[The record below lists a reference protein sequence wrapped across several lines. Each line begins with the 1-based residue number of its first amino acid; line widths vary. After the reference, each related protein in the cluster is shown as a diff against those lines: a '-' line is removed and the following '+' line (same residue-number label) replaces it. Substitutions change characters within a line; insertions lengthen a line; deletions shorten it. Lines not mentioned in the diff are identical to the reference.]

1 MAVTFAR
8 RWSPMFGRHAELA
21 ALRRLRANGERLV
34 SLVGPPGIGKTRLAL
49 ELAREAPASQ
59 WCELGGCSS
68 AMDVAQGVARTLEL
82 HLPASDDPAEHL
94 ETVGAAL
101 AAREPMLLVLDE
113 CEGATHAVATAVTL
127 WREQGTSA
135 SFLLTSREA
144 LNVPGEAVVPVGPLS
159 LTTSALDRGEAL
171 ELFVDRARRAAPG
184 FDVGPVD
191 AEHIAAIVTALDGIP
206 LAIELAAARVA
217 VLGCAAIR
225 ARLAR
230 PLELL
235 ARAGPTTGVRDRHR
249 TLRDAIDGSWS
260 LLSGAEQRTLAQ
272 CAVIPGTF
280 GIEAAEAIVD
290 AGHDAPPVLDLI
302 HGLQSKSLLAVME
315 ADAGDQRCVR
325 YRLLT
330 SIQSFAREKLAC
342 SPEDE
347 HAAFARYAEHVL
359 AVATDAV
366 ADLLV
371 VHARGVSR
379 GDATGADWALRAAV
393 ALEQHFLARGPLR
406 VYLALLDAALS
417 TPFARVSAVYARA
430 LCARGHA
437 RHWAGVGGAEADLL
451 AALEVA
457 RSCRDR
463 ALEARALLDG
473 AEAITAVDASVAR
486 ERFMAARAL
495 FQELGDVEGES
506 KSLGGLGAIAFGAG
520 ALEEAHRWWE
530 EGLARAGGT
539 VAAEPALRQQGIH
552 LGNLA
557 ALHHTRG
564 NVADA
569 RHDYERALA
578 IARQLEDR
586 RVMSVHLCNL
596 GLLLQEE
603 GAISAARAHLQEA
616 RALAVQIGNIPNVG
630 ALTGLLATLDYEQRD
645 LMAARDRYLEALR
658 ILRPGSPR
666 GRWFSLFTA
675 GLAGVEA
682 TLGRPSRGRELL
694 DGLAADLAAA
704 ADPMLAR
711 ACAIHAAVVDHAE
724 ARCALGEA
732 DPADDAG
739 CAVAGERALELLT
752 RARASL
758 GNALDDSAGSDDV
771 RTALRI
777 ARHTLDDERGPPLM
791 VGTRGRWYRLPCGRR
806 VELARREGMARL
818 LMALADARLA
828 KPGAPVTIPEL
839 LEAGWPGEKM
849 LASAGASRVYVAL
862 GALRKSGLSKLLS
875 RTSLGYLLSPTVT
888 LLTPL
893 ARRTF

>member
-1 MAVTFAR
+1 
-8 RWSPMFGRHAELA
+8 MFGRHAELA
-21 ALRRLRANGERLV
+21 TLRRLRANGERLL

-49 ELAREAPASQ
+49 ELAREAAAAE
-59 WCELGGCSS
+59 WCDLGGCSS
-68 AMDVAQGVARTLEL
+68 AMDLAQRVARTLDL
-82 HLPASDDPAEHL
+82 HLPASDNPVEHL
-94 ETVGAAL
+94 ETVGSAL

-113 CEGATHAVATAVTL
+113 CEGAIHAVAAAVTL
-127 WREQGTSA
+127 WRELSTGA
-135 SFLLTSREA
+135 AFLLTSREA
-144 LNVPGEAVVPVGPLS
+144 LHVPGEHIVPVGPLS
-159 LTTSALDRGEAL
+159 LGTSSSDRGEAI
-171 ELFVDRARRAAPG
+171 ELFVDRARRASPG

-191 AEHIAAIVTALDGIP
+191 ADHIAAIVTALDGIP

-235 ARAGPTTGVRDRHR
+235 ARAAPPTADVRDRHR

-260 LLSGAEQRTLAQ
+260 LLSAAEQRTLGQ
-272 CAVIPGTF
+272 CAVFPGTF

-290 AGHDAPPVLDLI
+290 AGPSAPPVLDLI
-302 HGLQSKSLLAVME
+302 QCLQSKSLLVAME
-315 ADAGDQRCVR
+315 ADVGEQRCVR
-325 YRLLT
+325 YRLLA
-330 SIQSFAREKLAC
+330 SIQSFAAEKLAG
-342 SPEDE
+342 SPDDE
-347 HAAFARYAEHVL
+347 RAALARYAEHVL
-359 AVATDAV
+359 AAANDAV

-371 VHARGVSR
+371 VHARGLSR
-379 GDATGADWALRAAV
+379 GDTTGADWALRAAV
-393 ALEQHFLARGPLR
+393 ALEHHFFARGPLR
-406 VYLALLDAALS
+406 VYLTLLDTALS
-417 TPFARVSAVYARA
+417 SPFASGSAAHARA

-437 RHWAGVGGAEADLL
+437 RHWAGVGGAETDLL
-451 AALEVA
+451 AALELA
-457 RSCRDR
+457 RSRGDR

-473 AEAITAVDASVAR
+473 AEAISAIDASVAR

-495 FQELGDVEGES
+495 FHDLGDVEGES

-520 ALEEAHRWWE
+520 ALEDAHRWWE
-530 EGLARAGGT
+530 EGLACAAGT
-539 VAAEPALRQQGIH
+539 HAAEPALRQQGIH

-564 NVADA
+564 NVVDA

-603 GAISAARAHLQEA
+603 GAIAAARAHLLEA
-616 RALAVQIGNIPNVG
+616 RALAAQIGNIPNVG
-630 ALTGLLATLDYEQRD
+630 ALTGLLATLDYEQKE
-645 LMAARDRYLEALR
+645 LIAARNRYREAIR

-666 GRWFSLFTA
+666 GRWFRLFSAALA
-675 GLAGVEA
+675 GLEA
-682 TLGRPSRGRELL
+682 TLGRPSHGRELL
-694 DGLAADLAAA
+694 EGLAADLADA
-704 ADPMLAR
+704 ADPMLVR
-711 ACAIHAAVVDHAE
+711 ACAIHAAVVDFAE
-724 ARCALGEA
+724 ARCELAEA
-732 DPADDAG
+732 DPADDAA
-739 CAVAGERALELLT
+739 CAVAGQRALDLLA

-758 GNALDDSAGSDDV
+758 GDARDDGAGSDDV

-777 ARHTLDDERGPPLM
+777 ARQTLDDDRGPPLM
-791 VGTRGRWYRLPCGRR
+791 VGMGGRWYRLPGGRR

-818 LMALADARLA
+818 LMALAEARLA
-828 KPGAPVTIPEL
+828 RPGAPVTIPEL

-849 LASAGASRVYVAL
+849 LARAGASRVYVAL
-862 GALRKSGLSKLLS
+862 GALRKSGLSSLLR
-875 RTSLGYLLSPTVT
+875 RTSMGYLLSPAVT